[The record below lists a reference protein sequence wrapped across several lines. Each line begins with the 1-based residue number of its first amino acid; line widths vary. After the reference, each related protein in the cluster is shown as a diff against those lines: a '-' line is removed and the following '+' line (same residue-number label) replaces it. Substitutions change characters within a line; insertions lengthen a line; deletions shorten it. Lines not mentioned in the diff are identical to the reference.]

1 MDVSLSFSP
10 HDAHTLSF
18 AGIAAVQIWQMR
30 LPFSSG
36 FRSALKS
43 VWMMK
48 WYCFLVTGWWCH
60 PMHLQQSQ
68 CTRDESS
75 IVSSYT
81 LIFASYVVPFAS
93 VTVCPRI
100 PPST

>member
-1 MDVSLSFSP
+1 MPNAPVIHIEIPVRSIAAARPWYEGVLDWKIGKPTKDELGP
-10 HDAHTLSF
+10 IAMSF

-48 WYCFLVTGWWCH
+48 WYCFLVTG
-60 PMHLQQSQ
+60 
-68 CTRDESS
+68 
-75 IVSSYT
+75 
-81 LIFASYVVPFAS
+81 
-93 VTVCPRI
+93 
-100 PPST
+100 